1 MRFDITLYTHVG
13 ETYPWE
19 KIVDEAET
27 QVKFADQAGF
37 TTFWMA
43 EHHFAWDGWYNSAP
57 NPILMGTKLSRLSDR
72 LRFGQCGVVLPDW
85 HPLRIA
91 EDIALMDQFTKGRV
105 DFGIARGIDTRASI
119 QFNLNADRRNQE
131 SNYALFSESLDVITG
146 AWTQEAFQHEGRF
159 YKFPVPGWIESN
171 SMVQNPDYHAP
182 NGELKAMGVFPK
194 PFQKPHPPIW
204 QMADSPGSHRFAGSR
219 GMGVF
224 CQSISLGKIK
234 QVWTAHNEAMS
245 KAQNRDVPFGEKLC
259 IVRPTYVA
267 ETYEQ
272 AIADVSWGSKQLGAW
287 YSHNPV
293 KAYSAMAT
301 EDELDPGDFDLPWFD
316 FQLKHGLVCVGTPD
330 TISEQIENLQSS
342 VNCGHLALFLNFPGL
357 TFEKT
362 MRSLTLFVEKVMPR
376 FL

>member
-85 HPLRIA
+85 HPLRVA

-159 YKFPVPGWIESN
+159 YKFPVPGWIEAN
-171 SMVQNPDYHAP
+171 PMVQNPDYHAP

-234 QVWTAHNEAMS
+234 QAWTVHNEAMS
-245 KAQNRDVPFGEKLC
+245 QAQNREVPFGEKLC

-293 KAYSAMAT
+293 KPT
-301 EDELDPGDFDLPWFD
+301 PPW
-316 FQLKHGLVCVGTPD
+316 QPR
-330 TISEQIENLQSS
+330 
-342 VNCGHLALFLNFPGL
+342 
-357 TFEKT
+357 
-362 MRSLTLFVEKVMPR
+362 MSLTPETSTSPGSTSNSSTASFASAPQTPSLSRSKISSARLTADTWPYSSTSPASPSKR
-376 FL
+376 PCAASPSSPKR